1 MLGFFLVSGRRNRRN
16 QTGEDDDGG
25 TPKTQPVPAMHAS
38 EGSPRGVR
46 HTVVAEE
53 DHPGDPIPQMPTNTD
68 DPAQAHANPLQ
79 QITPAQWVI
88 AAVVLIAVPVVAYL
102 GTFYLYPYVQDLIEG
117 ESPIDTVLAEYGVDE
132 DAETQLL
139 TIRRGDLV
147 NSVSINGTLE
157 YANRE
162 RLSFGTSGTIDTI
175 DVEVG
180 DFVSEGDILM
190 SLEAEA
196 IVNAEQNLQTASVA
210 LQDAEDKFEELVSPD
225 DKAISDATLTLLK
238 AYQTLADAED
248 AYDSILEPSDTDIAK
263 AELEVA
269 KTNSALEGATEKLSD
284 LQSPSPVSLE
294 NARLAVVEAEKSLDQ
309 LVRELEDLTSQ
320 KSLDIRNAELAVTE
334 AAKAHDDAIEAYQN
348 TISIDQSAISQA
360 ELDLENARLDVIEAE
375 AAVTDAQNA
384 LRDAEE
390 NASDEITSKK
400 LEIAQAE
407 SEVATAKIAYTDAQD
422 ALNDAR
428 LPFDEEEVTDLRAK
442 IAETQNDIEV
452 AENQLRRLE
461 IETEAETRKL
471 KSDLY
476 KARDTYQNVFYK
488 WLGME
493 IAKYEWKISP
503 DEIFVDIGKTL
514 SEIMV
519 PITDTER
526 LEQLSSTSSD
536 WTVDDPQT
544 PWNEFVVATWTTF
557 FFSELRFDCTEEEAD
572 INSECVNVEFD
583 EAWDDLLLKTEAY
596 ETAMLANTQQ
606 FDTTQDTLDSAK
618 TKLEDFEEQLDEALT
633 PTDDETL
640 ADLVAKVEV
649 AYYAHV
655 DAQNKL
661 ENLLEELD
669 RLDPE
674 LEVRRIQAS
683 QSVAVALEAANVTRN
698 NLAEAH
704 ETLGDLRDGP
714 EDIEIAIAAA
724 KVDKA
729 EADLNDAIRTL
740 EDLRNLESPD
750 IIVLNQK
757 ISTAE
762 ADLRSKIDD
771 LNILVNGDEVEI
783 TLAQSELASAEQ
795 DLNDKL
801 TALRDLVSPNQ
812 SDIELARQEI
822 EVAKADLNAA
832 EENLNTLV
840 NPDPATVALRRAEI
854 ATAREELAA
863 AQAATEGTQIITPFD
878 GVIADIPVE
887 EGGNANP
894 DSPAIIVVDPSI
906 VEISGTVDEVDV
918 LFLQVGDPASIE
930 LEALGDEALIG
941 NISDIAA
948 FGESNQGVV
957 TYPVTIQTEQPADT
971 QLPEGLSAVAEVVIR
986 EQTDQLLVP
995 IQALFGSVNQ
1005 PILLISKSDGTLE
1018 PRNVTLGIS
1027 DDFWTVVEDGVSEGE
1042 TILMTVVGADTSQF
1056 GGFRAITR
1064 SVAVSGG
1071 PPPGR

>member
-1 MLGFFLVSGRRNRRN
+1 
-16 QTGEDDDGG
+16 
-25 TPKTQPVPAMHAS
+25 
-38 EGSPRGVR
+38 
-46 HTVVAEE
+46 
-53 DHPGDPIPQMPTNTD
+53 
-68 DPAQAHANPLQ
+68 
-79 QITPAQWVI
+79 
-88 AAVVLIAVPVVAYL
+88 
-102 GTFYLYPYVQDLIEG
+102 
-117 ESPIDTVLAEYGVDE
+117 
-132 DAETQLL
+132 
-139 TIRRGDLV
+139 
-147 NSVSINGTLE
+147 
-157 YANRE
+157 
-162 RLSFGTSGTIDTI
+162 
-175 DVEVG
+175 
-180 DFVSEGDILM
+180 M
-190 SLEAEA
+190 SLDDEA
-196 IVNAEQNLQTASVA
+196 IVAANETLQTASVA
-210 LQDAEDKFEELVSPD
+210 LQDAEDELEELINPADQAV
-225 DKAISDATLTLLK
+225 SDATLTILK

-263 AELEVA
+263 AQLEVA
-269 KTNSALEGATEKLSD
+269 KANSALEEATEKLSD
-284 LQSPSPVSLE
+284 LQAPSPVILE

-309 LVRELEDLTSQ
+309 LVRELEDLTNQ
-320 KSLDIRNAELAVTE
+320 KSVDIRDAQLAVNE

-348 TISIDQSAISQA
+348 TINIDQSAISQA
-360 ELDLENARLDVIEAE
+360 ELDLENARLDVIEAD

-390 NASDEITSKK
+390 NADDEITGKK

-407 SEVATAKIAYTDAQD
+407 ADVAAAKIAYTDAQD

-428 LPFDEEEVTDLRAK
+428 LPFDEEEVADLRAK
-442 IAETQNDIEV
+442 IADTQNDIEV
-452 AENQLRRLE
+452 AENQLQRLE

-493 IAKYEWKISP
+493 IAKYEWKMSP
-503 DEIFVDIGKTL
+503 DEIFADIGKTL
-514 SEIMV
+514 PEIMV
-519 PITDTER
+519 PITHTER

-583 EAWDDLLLKTEAY
+583 DAWDDLLLKTEAY

-633 PTDDETL
+633 PIDDETL

-661 ENLLEELD
+661 ENLLGELD

-674 LEVRRIQAS
+674 LEARRIQAS
-683 QSVAVALEAANVTRN
+683 QSVVVALEAANVARN

-704 ETLGDLRDGP
+704 ETIGDLRDGP
-714 EDIEIAIAAA
+714 DDIEIAIAAA
-724 KVDKA
+724 KIDKT

-740 EDLRNLESPD
+740 EDLRNLESLD

-757 ISTAE
+757 INTAE
-762 ADLRSKIDD
+762 SDLQSKIDD
-771 LNILVNGDEVEI
+771 LNILVNGDEVDI
-783 TLAQSELASAEQ
+783 ALAQSELASAQQ

-801 TALRDLVSPNQ
+801 TALRDLISPSQ

-822 EVAKADLNAA
+822 EVAKANLNAA
-832 EENLNTLV
+832 EEDLNTLI

-854 ATAREELAA
+854 ETAREELTSARAA
-863 AQAATEGTQIITPFD
+863 IEGTQIIAPFD

-887 EGGNANP
+887 EGQNANP
-894 DSPAIIVVDPSI
+894 DSPAIIIADPSI

-930 LEALGDEALIG
+930 LEALSDEALIG
-941 NISDIAA
+941 NISNIAA

-957 TYPVTIQTEQPADT
+957 TYPVTIQTEQPAEN

-1027 DDFWTVVEDGVSEGE
+1027 DDFWTVVESGVSEGE

-1071 PPPGR
+1071 PPGR

>member
-1 MLGFFLVSGRRNRRN
+1 MPSSPDN
-16 QTGEDDDGG
+16 DDTESNY
-25 TPKTQPVPAMHAS
+25 TPMKQIS
-38 EGSPRGVR
+38 VR
-46 HTVVAEE
+46 
-53 DHPGDPIPQMPTNTD
+53 
-68 DPAQAHANPLQ
+68 
-79 QITPAQWVI
+79 QWII
-88 AAVVLIAVPVVAYL
+88 AAGVLITVPVVAYL
-102 GTFYLYPYVQDLIEG
+102 GTFYLYPYTQDLIEG

-132 DAETQLL
+132 EAETQLL

-162 RLSFGTSGTIDTI
+162 RLSFGTSGTTDAIDI
-175 DVEVG
+175 EAG
-180 DFVSEGDILM
+180 DFVSQGDILM
-190 SLEAEA
+190 SLDDEA
-196 IVNAEQNLQTASVA
+196 IVAANETLQTASVA
-210 LQDAEDKFEELVSPD
+210 LQDAEDELEELINPADQAV
-225 DKAISDATLTLLK
+225 SDATLTILK

-263 AELEVA
+263 AQLEVA
-269 KTNSALEGATEKLSD
+269 KANSALEEATEKLSD
-284 LQSPSPVSLE
+284 LQAPSPVSLE
-294 NARLAVVEAEKSLDQ
+294 NARLAAVEAEKSLDQ

-320 KSLDIRNAELAVTE
+320 KSVDIRDAQLAVNE

-348 TISIDQSAISQA
+348 TISIDQSAINQA
-360 ELDLENARLDVIEAE
+360 ELDLENARLDVIEAD
-375 AAVTDAQNA
+375 AAITDAQNT

-390 NASDEITSKK
+390 NHGNEITAKK
-400 LEIAQAE
+400 FEIAQAE
-407 SEVATAKIAYTDAQD
+407 AAVAKAKLELTDAQE
-422 ALNDAR
+422 AFAEAKE
-428 LPFDEEEVTDLRAK
+428 PFDEDEVADLRK
-442 IAETQNDIEV
+442 QIAETENDIKV
-452 AENQLRRLE
+452 AEDQLRRIE
-461 IETEAETRKL
+461 IETGAEVRKL
-471 KSDLY
+471 EFDLY
-476 KARDTYQNVFYK
+476 EARGAYQNVFFK
-488 WLGME
+488 WLGMDVSNYQW
-493 IAKYEWKISP
+493 IKSP
-503 DEIFVDIGKTL
+503 DEIFADVGKTL
-514 SEIMV
+514 SEIMI
-519 PITDTER
+519 PITHTER
-526 LEQLSSTSSD
+526 LEQLGAASSD

-544 PWNEFVVATWTTF
+544 PWDEFVVATWTTF

-583 EAWDDLLLKTEAY
+583 DAWDDLLLKTEAY

-618 TKLEDFEEQLDEALT
+618 SKLEDFEEQLDEALT
-633 PTDDETL
+633 PIDDETL

-661 ENLLEELD
+661 ETLLGELD

-683 QSVAVALEAANVTRN
+683 QSVVVALEAANVARN

-704 ETLGDLRDGP
+704 ETIGDLRDGP
-714 EDIEIAIAAA
+714 DNIEIAIAAA
-724 KVDKA
+724 KVDKT
-729 EADLNDAIRTL
+729 EADLNNAIRTL
-740 EDLRNLESPD
+740 EDLRNLESLD

-757 ISTAE
+757 INTAE
-762 ADLRSKIDD
+762 SDLQSKIDD
-771 LNILVNGDEVEI
+771 LNILVKGDEVDI
-783 TLAQSELASAEQ
+783 VLAQSELASAQQ

-801 TALRDLVSPNQ
+801 TDLRDLVSPSQ

-822 EVAKADLNAA
+822 EVAKANLNVA
-832 EENLNTLV
+832 EEDLNTLI

-854 ATAREELAA
+854 ETAREELTAA
-863 AQAATEGTQIITPFD
+863 RAAIEGTQIIAPFD

-887 EGGNANP
+887 EGQNANP
-894 DSPAIIVVDPSI
+894 DSPAIIIADPSI

-957 TYPVTIQTEQPADT
+957 TYPVTIQTEQPAGT

-1027 DDFWTVVEDGVSEGE
+1027 DDFWTVIEDGVSEGE
-1042 TILMTVVGADTSQF
+1042 TILMIVVGSDTSQF
-1056 GGFRAITR
+1056 GGLGGGFRAI
-1064 SVAVSGG
+1064 AGGG
-1071 PPPGR
+1071 PPRGG

>member
-1 MLGFFLVSGRRNRRN
+1 MLGFFLVSGRRNRRD
-16 QTGEDDDGG
+16 QTDDDDGN
-25 TPKTQPVPAMHAS
+25 TPKTEPVPAMDAS
-38 EGSPRGVR
+38 AGASRGVR
-46 HTVVAEE
+46 HTVADEE
-53 DHPGDPIPQMPTNTD
+53 DHPGDPIPQMSINND
-68 DPAQAHANPLQ
+68 DAAQTVANPLQ

-102 GTFYLYPYVQDLIEG
+102 GTFYLYPYIQDLIEG

-132 DAETQLL
+132 EAETQLL

-175 DVEVG
+175 DIEVG
-180 DFVSEGDILM
+180 NFVSQGDILM
-190 SLEAEA
+190 SLDDEA
-196 IVNAEQNLQTASVA
+196 IVAANETLQTASVA
-210 LQDAEDKFEELVSPD
+210 LQDAEDELEELINPADQAV
-225 DKAISDATLTLLK
+225 SDATLTILK

-263 AELEVA
+263 AQLEVA
-269 KTNSALEGATEKLSD
+269 KANSALEEATEKLSD
-284 LQSPSPVSLE
+284 LQAPSPVSLE
-294 NARLAVVEAEKSLDQ
+294 NARLAAVEAEKSLDQ
-309 LVRELEDLTSQ
+309 LVRELEDLISQ
-320 KSLDIRNAELAVTE
+320 KSVDIRDAQLAVNE

-360 ELDLENARLDVIEAE
+360 ELDLENAKLDVIEAD

-390 NASDEITSKK
+390 NADDEITSKK

-407 SEVATAKIAYTDAQD
+407 ADVATAKIAYTDAQE

-428 LPFDEEEVTDLRAK
+428 LPFDGEEVADLRAK
-442 IAETQNDIEV
+442 IADTQNDIEV
-452 AENQLRRLE
+452 AENQLQRLE

-493 IAKYEWKISP
+493 IAKYEWKMSP

-519 PITDTER
+519 PITHTER

-583 EAWDDLLLKTEAY
+583 DAWDDLLLKTEAY

-606 FDTTQDTLDSAK
+606 FDTTQDTIDSAK
-618 TKLEDFEEQLDEALT
+618 SKLEDFEEQLDEALT
-633 PTDDETL
+633 PIDDETL

-661 ENLLEELD
+661 ENLLGELD

-683 QSVAVALEAANVTRN
+683 QSVAVALEAANVARN

-704 ETLGDLRDGP
+704 ETIGDLRDGP
-714 EDIEIAIAAA
+714 DDIEIAIAAA
-724 KVDKA
+724 KVDKT
-729 EADLNDAIRTL
+729 EADVNDAIRTL
-740 EDLRNLESPD
+740 EDLRNLESLD

-757 ISTAE
+757 INTAE
-762 ADLRSKIDD
+762 SDLQSKIDD
-771 LNILVNGDEVEI
+771 LNILVKGDEVDI
-783 TLAQSELASAEQ
+783 TLAQSELASAQQ

-801 TALRDLVSPNQ
+801 IALQDLVSPSQ

-822 EVAKADLNAA
+822 EVAKANLNAA
-832 EENLNTLV
+832 EEDLNTLI

-854 ATAREELAA
+854 ETAREELTAA
-863 AQAATEGTQIITPFD
+863 RAAIEGTQIIAPFD

-887 EGGNANP
+887 EGQNANP
-894 DSPAIIVVDPSI
+894 DSPAIIIADPSI

-1027 DDFWTVVEDGVSEGE
+1027 DDFWTVVESGVLEGD

-1071 PPPGR
+1071 PPGR

>member
-1 MLGFFLVSGRRNRRN
+1 MLGFFLVSGRRNRRGK
-16 QTGEDDDGG
+16 TDDDDGN
-25 TPKTQPVPAMHAS
+25 TPKTEPVPAMDAS
-38 EGSPRGVR
+38 AGASHGVR
-46 HTVVAEE
+46 HTVADEE
-53 DHPGDPIPQMPTNTD
+53 DHPGDPIPQMPTNND
-68 DPAQAHANPLQ
+68 DAAQTTANPLQ

-102 GTFYLYPYVQDLIEG
+102 GTFYLYPYIQDLIEG
-117 ESPIDTVLAEYGVDE
+117 ESQIDTVLAEYGVDE
-132 DAETQLL
+132 EAETQLL

-175 DVEVG
+175 DIELG
-180 DFVSEGDILM
+180 DFVSQGDILM
-190 SLEAEA
+190 SLDDEA
-196 IVNAEQNLQTASVA
+196 IVAANETLQTASVA
-210 LQDAEDKFEELVSPD
+210 LQDAEDELEELINPD
-225 DKAISDATLTLLK
+225 DQAVSDATLTILK

-248 AYDSILEPSDTDIAK
+248 AYDSILEPSDSDIAK
-263 AELEVA
+263 AQLEVA
-269 KTNSALEGATEKLSD
+269 KANSALEEATEKLSD
-284 LQSPSPVSLE
+284 LQAPSPVSLE
-294 NARLAVVEAEKSLDQ
+294 NARLAAVEAEKSLDQ

-320 KSLDIRNAELAVTE
+320 KSGDIRDAQLAVNE

-360 ELDLENARLDVIEAE
+360 ELDLENARLDVFEAD

-384 LRDAEE
+384 LHDAEE
-390 NASDEITSKK
+390 NADDEITSKK

-407 SEVATAKIAYTDAQD
+407 ADVATAKIAYTDAQD

-428 LPFDEEEVTDLRAK
+428 QPFDEEEVTDLRAK
-442 IAETQNDIEV
+442 IADTQNDIEV
-452 AENQLRRLE
+452 AENQLQRLE

-493 IAKYEWKISP
+493 IAKYEWKMSP
-503 DEIFVDIGKTL
+503 DEIFADIGKTL
-514 SEIMV
+514 PEIMV
-519 PITDTER
+519 PITHTER

-583 EAWDDLLLKTEAY
+583 DAWDDLLLKTEAY

-618 TKLEDFEEQLDEALT
+618 TQLEDFEEQLDEALT
-633 PTDDETL
+633 PIDDETL

-661 ENLLEELD
+661 ENLLGELD

-674 LEVRRIQAS
+674 LEARRIQAS
-683 QSVAVALEAANVTRN
+683 QSVVVALEAANVARN

-704 ETLGDLRDGP
+704 ETIGDLRDGP
-714 EDIEIAIAAA
+714 DDIEIAIAAA
-724 KVDKA
+724 KVDKT
-729 EADLNDAIRTL
+729 EADLNDAIRNL
-740 EDLRNLESPD
+740 EDLRNLESLD
-750 IIVLNQK
+750 TIVLNQK
-757 ISTAE
+757 INTAE
-762 ADLRSKIDD
+762 ADLQSKIDD
-771 LNILVNGDEVEI
+771 LNILVKRDEVDI
-783 TLAQSELASAEQ
+783 ALAQSELASAQQ

-801 TALRDLVSPNQ
+801 TALRDLVSPSQ

-822 EVAKADLNAA
+822 EVAKANLNAA
-832 EENLNTLV
+832 EEDLNTLI

-854 ATAREELAA
+854 ETAREELTAA
-863 AQAATEGTQIITPFD
+863 RAAIEGTQIIAPFD

-887 EGGNANP
+887 EGQNANP
-894 DSPAIIVVDPSI
+894 DSPAIIIADPSI

-1005 PILLISKSDGTLE
+1005 PILLIAKSDGTLE

-1027 DDFWTVVEDGVSEGE
+1027 DDFWTVVESGVSEGE

-1071 PPPGR
+1071 PPGR